1 MPRRFWRTAKVTGV
15 LPSWYSEIRGATV
28 RIAKTNTILKPPVN
42 KLCPMENTY
51 LDTNQTD
58 KERKPKARST
68 RDWRTKELIRM
79 LTAWTYFLRGG
90 VFEHCK
96 Y

>member
-1 MPRRFWRTAKVTGV
+1 M
-15 LPSWYSEIRGATV
+15 

-68 RDWRTKELIRM
+68 RDWRTKEKIKM
-79 LTAWTYFLRGG
+79 LTA
-90 VFEHCK
+90 
-96 Y
+96 

>member
-1 MPRRFWRTAKVTGV
+1 M
-15 LPSWYSEIRGATV
+15 

-42 KLCPMENTY
+42 KLCPMENKY

-68 RDWRTKELIRM
+68 RDWRTKEKIRM
-79 LTAWTYFLRGG
+79 LTA
-90 VFEHCK
+90 
-96 Y
+96 